1 MASYNKFDS
10 FANYMGRGVFD
21 LANDT
26 CKIYLSNTAASN
38 SNDSVKADLAEIT
51 PANGYNNASISQNW
65 TSSGAVS
72 SLKGVTVQ
80 WTANGGNFGPFD
92 KVVLYDDTPSSPAD
106 PLIAWWEY
114 GSSISCNNG
123 ESFTWQTPANN
134 LIANLT

>member
-1 MASYNKFDS
+1 VATYNKFDS
-10 FANYMGRGVFD
+10 FANYMGRKVFD
-21 LANDT
+21 LANDV

-38 SNDSVKADLAEIT
+38 SSDTVKADLTGIT
-51 PANGYNNASISQNW
+51 EANNYAVANVSQNW

-72 SLKGVTVQ
+72 SLKGVSVT

-92 KVVLYDDTPSSPAD
+92 KVVLYDDTPSSPVD

-123 ESFTWQTPANN
+123 ESFTWQTPGNN